1 MFITWTIDNQSE
13 KRYPYAGSQTC
24 PKEDAFLM
32 FCFYGARPELWERKW
47 QLGNPVLVN

>member
-1 MFITWTIDNQSE
+1 MFIIWTIDYQNN
-13 KRYPYAGSQTC
+13 KCYPCAGSQTC

-47 QLGNPVLVN
+47 QLGDPVLVN